1 SDVELLIK
9 ALQPHVGAP
18 AESAW
23 TPPPLDTKRLKRWW
37 HKAAVAAGLVVLL
50 ISGSVLVSDKS
61 GRPPEIM
68 AEAEKPAPDPKE
80 SVAAVA
86 KVDPAPEKNAAEP
99 IAEDKPEP
107 ARKVARAE
115 PERYK
120 VTTEQTAAEPIA
132 EDKPEPARKVAR
144 AEPEKYKVTTE
155 RIARERTVDS
165 TPQIAGL
172 WRDEGYPNNGSQVTQ

>member
-1 SDVELLIK
+1 GIAGRV
-9 ALQPHVGAP
+9 VG
-18 AESAW
+18 
-23 TPPPLDTKRLKRWW
+23 
-37 HKAAVAAGLVVLL
+37 
-50 ISGSVLVSDKS
+50 SDKS

-68 AEAEKPAPDPKE
+68 GEAEKPAPDPKE

-132 EDKPEPARKVAR
+132 EDNPEPHSKGAQA
-144 AEPEKYKVTTE
+144 AP
-155 RIARERTVDS
+155 
-165 TPQIAGL
+165 
-172 WRDEGYPNNGSQVTQ
+172 